1 MKNDNKGFS
10 LIELIVVIAI
20 MAILVGALAPQFVK
34 YIEKTNISTDMQNV
48 AQIKTAVEV
57 YAADASTAAA
67 GYTAVNIKVGNS
79 KIVVDGGPTGM
90 DAAALG
96 LPALTVNL
104 KSKYWPTTAVTYTF
118 SADYTWGTPAE
129 CKNTKDTTKDMASIF
144 KN

>member
-57 YAADASTAAA
+57 YAADASTTSD
-67 GYTAVNIKVGNS
+67 GYTAVSVKVGNS
-79 KIVVDGGPTGM
+79 KIEITGGPSTLE
-90 DAAALG
+90 AADLG
-96 LPALTVNL
+96 LPALSANL

-118 SADYTWGTPAE
+118 SADYTWGTPGD
-129 CKNTKDTTKDMASIF
+129 CKNSKDESKNMADIF